1 MENKKKLLVIIP
13 AHNEERNIRKVFA
26 QLKQNEI
33 SRVADI
39 LVIDDASSDQTRQ
52 VTEEN
57 GYMLLKNR
65 RHEGYG
71 KTLQNGYRYAAAKNY
86 AYVIQMDADA
96 QHDPCNIPVIYK
108 RLLEEDSPDIVLAS
122 RFMDGSSDFPV
133 SVLRKAAYALFRG
146 IICLA
151 TGRVIADP
159 TTGLQGLNRSAFTF
173 YTQNEHFDRYPDAN
187 MVIQM
192 LLLGFRIVE
201 IPAVM
206 HARTDGRSMHH
217 GLHAVTYMFRMFY
230 SIAIVIFRIKVLKK
244 T

>member
-1 MENKKKLLVIIP
+1 MENGKKLLVIIP

-26 QLKQNEI
+26 QLEQNEI
-33 SRVADI
+33 SRIADI
-39 LVIDDASSDQTRQ
+39 LVIDDASLDRTRK
-52 VTEEN
+52 VAEES
-57 GYMLLKNR
+57 GYTLLKNR

-71 KTLQNGYRYAAAKNY
+71 RTLQNGYRYAAAKNY
-86 AYVIQMDADA
+86 TYVIQMDADA

-108 RLLEEDSPDIVLAS
+108 RLLEEDAPDIVLAS
-122 RFMDGSSDFPV
+122 RFMGGSADFPV
-133 SVLRKAAYALFRG
+133 SAVRKAAYAMFRT
-146 IICLA
+146 IIRLA

-159 TTGLQGLNRSAFTF
+159 TTGLQGLSRSAFTF
-173 YTQNEHFDRYPDAN
+173 YSGKGHFDTYPDAN

-192 LLLGFRIVE
+192 LLLGFKIVE
-201 IPAVM
+201 TPAVM

-230 SIAIVIFRIKVLKK
+230 SIAVVLFRIKVLKK